1 MKKYEPNCFGCAIQ
15 NGSYKFPGGFLY
27 SSKHFNVV
35 QDPVVPIPGFLVV
48 NAKRHITSIA
58 QFTKSEIK
66 EFTRVVFVTRKA
78 MLEVLDI
85 KTVCLVQEEKSC
97 HFHLWLLPEYEWM
110 KKYKQGVSSTRKI
123 MQYATEHMT
132 TGKDEDNIN
141 NCIRKLKKY
150 FKENKEL

>member
-1 MKKYEPNCFGCAIQ
+1 MRKYDPNCFGCSIQ

-85 KTVCLVQEEKSC
+85 KTVCLVQEEKAC
-97 HFHLWLLPEYEWM
+97 HFHIWLLPEYPWM
-110 KKYKQGVSSTRKI
+110 KKFQPGIMSSRKI
-123 MQYATEHMT
+123 MKYAIEHMT
-132 TGKDEDNIN
+132 SKQDKNNLAKATRKMKRYFIN
-141 NCIRKLKKY
+141 L
-150 FKENKEL
+150 